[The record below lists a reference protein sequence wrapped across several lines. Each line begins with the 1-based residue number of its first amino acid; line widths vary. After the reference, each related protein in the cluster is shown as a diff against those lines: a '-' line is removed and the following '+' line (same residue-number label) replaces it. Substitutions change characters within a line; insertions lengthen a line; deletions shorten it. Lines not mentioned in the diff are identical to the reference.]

1 MKNPFNERR
10 WKLALQVLLFV
21 AAAGVTYY
29 LVPHR
34 EKTDRNFEIGR
45 PWEYELLTA
54 PMDFPIYKLDEE
66 LKAERDSAM
75 RDFAP
80 YLVMDQSVG
89 REMRTRVSRIA
100 AKGRDERRAQEYL
113 EGCLRKI
120 YASGVIPLEAH
131 KTMSEWKVKGVSVI
145 GDDKIAR
152 EEPFANLFTIRSAY
166 DYIMAG
172 CENEGKIDAK
182 ALKKLSP
189 EDYLKENVTVDT
201 AKTEK
206 AKAELMDQISPTQG
220 VVQKGEKI
228 IDRGEVVDRQTYKI
242 LRSLEILSEMEG
254 KTETGG
260 VSWHVVVGEL
270 LVIVVMYLLLAS
282 YFYLFRPKVFY
293 SFRSLLFMLL
303 MMVAVLAVASAVV
316 RHTTLSIYI
325 VPFAILPLVVR
336 VFFDS
341 RTALFLHLIMVL
353 LASVMVSAPFD
364 FMLLQIAAGM
374 TAVSSLKDMNARSQL
389 VRSAALIFLSY
400 VAVFTGLEFMKGTS
414 VEEFPWLVYVTFFL
428 SAAMLL
434 FAYGLIYICEK
445 AFGFLSSVTLVELS
459 NVNNSIL
466 MDFSEKAPGTFQ
478 HVLQVSN
485 LAVEVAKKLDANA
498 LLVRTGALYHDI
510 GKLFN
515 PMLFTE
521 NQTGGINP
529 LSEMP
534 YEQAAQLVINHVV
547 AGVKMA
553 EKAGLPEQI
562 IDFVRTHHGKTKT
575 KYFYNSYKN
584 KYPDKEVDESLFTYP
599 GPLPQSVET
608 AIVMMADVV
617 EATSRSLPDHKE
629 ETIDR
634 MVENL
639 INGLIADGQF
649 KDAPISFR
657 DVETAKAV
665 FKDKLKNI
673 YHSRI
678 SYPELKKKE
687 ERKKLFTVTNKKEDE
702 E

>member
-1 MKNPFNERR
+1 
-10 WKLALQVLLFV
+10 
-21 AAAGVTYY
+21 
-29 LVPHR
+29 
-34 EKTDRNFEIGR
+34 
-45 PWEYELLTA
+45 
-54 PMDFPIYKLDEE
+54 
-66 LKAERDSAM
+66 
-75 RDFAP
+75 
-80 YLVMDQSVG
+80 
-89 REMRTRVSRIA
+89 
-100 AKGRDERRAQEYL
+100 
-113 EGCLRKI
+113 
-120 YASGVIPLEAH
+120 
-131 KTMSEWKVKGVSVI
+131 MSEWKVKGVSVI

-206 AKAELMDQISPTQG
+206 AKAELIDQISPTQG
-220 VVQKGEKI
+220 VVQRGEKI

-553 EKAGLPEQI
+553 EKAGLPPQ
-562 IDFVRTHHGKTKT
+562 VREFIATHHGHGKA
-575 KYFYNSYKN
+575 KYFYNTYCN
-584 KYPDKEVDESLFTYP
+584 QHPGEPVDDEKFTYP
-599 GPLPQSVET
+599 GHNPQTKET
-608 AIVMMADVV
+608 GILMMADAV
-617 EATSRSLPDHKE
+617 EAASRSLKE
-629 ETIDR
+629 YNETSISQLVNRIIDSQ
-634 MVENL
+634 
-639 INGLIADGQF
+639 IADGLL
-649 KDAPISFR
+649 KETPLSFR
-657 DVETAKAV
+657 DVETIKEV
-665 FKDKLKNI
+665 FTEKLMTM
-673 YHSRI
+673 YHTRI
-678 SYPELKKKE
+678 SYPTLQ
-687 ERKKLFTVTNKKEDE
+687 RSSHQA
-702 E
+702 

>member
-1 MKNPFNERR
+1 MKKPLKDHR
-10 WKLALQVLLFV
+10 WKLALQISLFV
-21 AAAGVTYY
+21 AAVVVTYY
-29 LVPHR
+29 LVPR
-34 EKTDRNFEIGR
+34 RPTMDRNFEIGR
-45 PWEYELLTA
+45 PWVYELLTA

-66 LKAERDSAM
+66 LQAERDSAL
-75 RDFAP
+75 RDLTP
-80 YLVMDQSVG
+80 YLNVDRTVSRDMTARASSLEPKG
-89 REMRTRVSRIA
+89 REGRRALDYLKSSLSRIYTSGIVTLEDH
-100 AKGRDERRAQEYL
+100 KLMEEWRVRRV
-113 EGCLRKI
+113 G
-120 YASGVIPLEAH
+120 
-131 KTMSEWKVKGVSVI
+131 VI
-145 GDDKIAR
+145 GDDNIVR
-152 EEPFANLFTIRSAY
+152 EEPFSRLYTIRSAY
-166 DYIMAG
+166 DRILAG
-172 CENEGKIDAK
+172 CDAAGVDSK

-189 EDYLKENVTVDT
+189 EDFLKENMTLDT
-201 AKTEK
+201 AKTDR
-206 AKAELMDQISPTQG
+206 AKTELLDQISLTQG
-220 VVQKGEKI
+220 VVQEGEKI
-228 IDRGEVVDRQTYKI
+228 IDRGEVVSRDTYKI
-242 LRSLEILSEMEG
+242 LRSLQIINDREG
-254 KTETGG
+254 KEQTG
-260 VSWHVVVGEL
+260 VSSGSMVVGEL
-270 LVIVVMYLLLAS
+270 LVIIALYLLLAF

-293 SFRSLLFMLL
+293 SFRSVLFMLL
-303 MMVAVLAVASAVV
+303 MVLAVLAVASAVV
-316 RHTTLSIYI
+316 RYTTISIYI
-325 VPFAILPLVVR
+325 VPFAILPLVVS

-341 RTALFLHLIMVL
+341 RTALFLHLITVL
-353 LASVMVSAPFD
+353 LASIMLAAPFD
-364 FMLLQIAAGM
+364 FVLIQIAAGM

-389 VRSAALIFLSY
+389 VRSAVLIFLTY
-400 VAVFTGLEFMKGTS
+400 VVIFTGLELMKGSS
-414 VEEFPWLVYVTFFL
+414 VSAFPWLVYVTFFVN
-428 SAAMLL
+428 AAMLL
-434 FAYGLIYICEK
+434 FAYGLIYLCEK

-529 LSEMP
+529 LNEMP
-534 YEQAAQLVINHVV
+534 YEQAAQLIINHVV

-562 IDFVRTHHGKTKT
+562 IDFVRTHHGKSKT

-584 KYPDKEVDESLFTYP
+584 KYPDREIDESLFTYP
-599 GPLPQSVET
+599 GPLPHSVET

-617 EATSRSLPDHKE
+617 EATSRSLPDHNE

-634 MVENL
+634 MVENI

-678 SYPELKKKE
+678 SYPELKKKD
-687 ERKKLFTVTNKKEDE
+687 ERKRLFQ
-702 E
+702 